1 KEVFRVLKDEWGAG
15 FQSFISEKVV
25 AVAGDVSSED
35 LGIVDL
41 HLKEEILKEADL
53 VLNFA
58 AITKFDERYDVT
70 LGTNTSGALH
80 VLNFSKKCAKIKLLV
95 HVSTAYVCGEAPGIL
110 MEKPLTLGKAARG
123 RSNVVE
129 VWNGENEL
137 VAKRLHQLHSQNLT
151 DKEITSAMQNL
162 GLERAHYY
170 WWPNTYTFTKAMA
183 EMVMVES
190 KGDLPLVIIRPT
202 MVTSTLK
209 DPFPGWLEGVRT
221 VDGVLVSYAKG
232 RLKCLAH
239 KPEVVLNLI
248 PADIV
253 VNAIIGAVGM
263 AFAEQHLGLI
273 YHLSSSMKNPIKVSD
288 IHDFMF
294 TFFTKHPWRDRHGKE
309 VQVAKLTNFSSM
321 ACFHVYMAI
330 RFQLPLK
337 V

>member
-1 KEVFRVLKDEWGAG
+1 VVGKEVFRVLKDEWGAG

-110 MEKPLTLGKAARG
+110 MEKPLNLGKAARG

-137 VAKRLHQLHSQNLT
+137 VANRLHQLHSQNLT

-170 WWPNTYTFTKAMA
+170 GWPNTYTFTKAMA

-209 DPFPGWLEGVRT
+209 DPFPGWLEGVR
-221 VDGVLVSYAKG
+221 
-232 RLKCLAH
+232 
-239 KPEVVLNLI
+239 
-248 PADIV
+248 
-253 VNAIIGAVGM
+253 
-263 AFAEQHLGLI
+263 
-273 YHLSSSMKNPIKVSD
+273 
-288 IHDFMF
+288 
-294 TFFTKHPWRDRHGKE
+294 
-309 VQVAKLTNFSSM
+309 
-321 ACFHVYMAI
+321 
-330 RFQLPLK
+330 
-337 V
+337 